1 MRAVLLVAAL
11 VALGEPA
18 LAKVY
23 VRDGLHVC
31 DVENGELL
39 GTYGI

>member
-18 LAKVY
+18 LVY